1 MSAVTVVDARASRNG
16 FRHEALLYSSTAEFV
31 RQTTGFIREGLA
43 RDEAVLTVVDADKIR
58 RLREQLAGDAD
69 RVVFADMAKV
79 GHNPALII
87 QAWRDFVSAHGADVR
102 GVRGIGEPISS
113 ERSAAALVECE
124 IHEALLNV
132 AFESERDFWL
142 MCPYDTT
149 ALPKAVL
156 DNAIGNH
163 PFLCDHDGHHAGG
176 TDYEAQLAGYLRPLP
191 DPSGDVDTLEFNAVT
206 LHALRQFVTNRG
218 LEGGVAR
225 DRVGELV
232 VAVSEIATKRSC
244 TATGAGV
251 RAFGPTVTTSFA
263 TCAGR
268 GTSPIRSS
276 ADCDRRPARR
286 TATASGSRTSSAISC
301 RYVRAHGARSFACTS
316 GASDGRCQC
325 FLTI

>member
-232 VAVSEIATKRSC
+232 VAVSEIATN
-244 TATGAGV
+244 AIVHGH
-251 RAFGPTVTTSFA
+251 
-263 TCAGR
+263 GR
-268 GTSPIRSS
+268 GSASFWTDGDYFLCDVRGSGHITDPLVGRLRPAAGQTHGYGIWLANQFCDLVQIRSS
-276 ADCDRRPARR
+276 ARGTIVRLHVRR
-286 TATASGSRTSSAISC
+286 
-301 RYVRAHGARSFACTS
+301 V
-316 GASDGRCQC
+316 
-325 FLTI
+325 